1 MGHVRWYYVATSFH
15 QIPSSLLKLQYHLLF
30 PVIVFYTLFLHYLI
44 LAFMESFVKS
54 KTYRP
59 SNTNERITKGWI
71 VLKKS
76 TAWQFA
82 ILCGVPFI
90 MVLGNSMLIP
100 VFPQMQQ
107 AMDITK
113 FQVGLIVTFF
123 SVPAGLLIPFAGFLS
138 DRYGRKVIMVPA
150 LLLYGIGGLISG
162 FSALLLPKPYIPLL
176 IGRIIQ
182 GTGAGGTYQLA
193 MALTGDIFQSEER
206 TKALGLLEASNGFG
220 KVVSPL
226 LGSAIALITW
236 FAPFFLYGILT
247 FPIALGVWFLVKE
260 PKGNTTKESFAEYW
274 KKLKEVFS
282 EKLAT
287 LLGCYFVGSVS
298 LFTLFG
304 VLSHF
309 SDIFE
314 TDYKIFGIIKGLVLA
329 IPVFAMAASSYLS
342 GVILSSKKNL
352 WKIIIVSGMVLT
364 TITLLLIPPFD
375 NLIGLLIVLFF
386 LGVSIG
392 IILPPINSLITGA
405 TSAEKRGVVTS
416 LYGTVRFFGVAIGPP
431 TFGLALAL
439 GNWGMFIAAGAIALS
454 AAIIALCFITPS
466 KDKE

>member
-1 MGHVRWYYVATSFH
+1 M
-15 QIPSSLLKLQYHLLF
+15 
-30 PVIVFYTLFLHYLI
+30 
-44 LAFMESFVKS
+44 
-54 KTYRP
+54 
-59 SNTNERITKGWI
+59 
-71 VLKKS
+71 
-76 TAWQFA
+76 
-82 ILCGVPFI
+82 
-90 MVLGNSMLIP
+90 
-100 VFPQMQQ
+100 
-107 AMDITK
+107 
-113 FQVGLIVTFF
+113 
-123 SVPAGLLIPFAGFLS
+123 
-138 DRYGRKVIMVPA
+138 
-150 LLLYGIGGLISG
+150 
-162 FSALLLPKPYIPLL
+162 
-176 IGRIIQ
+176 
-182 GTGAGGTYQLA
+182 
-193 MALTGDIFQSEER
+193 
-206 TKALGLLEASNGFG
+206 
-220 KVVSPL
+220 
-226 LGSAIALITW
+226 
-236 FAPFFLYGILT
+236 
-247 FPIALGVWFLVKE
+247 
-260 PKGNTTKESFAEYW
+260 
-274 KKLKEVFS
+274 
-282 EKLAT
+282 
-287 LLGCYFVGSVS
+287 GCYFVGSVS